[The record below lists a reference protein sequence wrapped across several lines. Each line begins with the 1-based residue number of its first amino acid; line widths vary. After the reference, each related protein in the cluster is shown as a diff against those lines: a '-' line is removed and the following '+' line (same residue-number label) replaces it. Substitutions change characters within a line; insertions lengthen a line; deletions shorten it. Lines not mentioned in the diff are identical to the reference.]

1 MLSLNKAGDV
11 EINIDAYKS
20 LKLRTKFA
28 MTAATVSG
36 IKGTY
41 SGKGIMEL
49 CLPPYLMTS
58 LDNIQIIVKT
68 INGDWGTARVTASI
82 GGSIKVNDALLANS
96 LLIWTRMPTIYFNH
110 FSLDDTNVQTTVTST
125 LTGLSNYIS
134 YTSSKKF
141 QITNLKNLFKQA
153 LG

>member
-1 MLSLNKAGDV
+1 MSLNTAGDV
-11 EINIDAYKS
+11 EINLDAYKS

-49 CLPPYLMTS
+49 CLPPYLKTS
-58 LDNIQIIVKT
+58 LANVEIIVKT

-82 GGSIKVNDALLANS
+82 GGSIKVKDVVLANS
-96 LLIWTRMPTIYFNH
+96 LLFWTPMPRI
-110 FSLDDTNVQTTVTST
+110 
-125 LTGLSNYIS
+125 
-134 YTSSKKF
+134 
-141 QITNLKNLFKQA
+141 
-153 LG
+153 